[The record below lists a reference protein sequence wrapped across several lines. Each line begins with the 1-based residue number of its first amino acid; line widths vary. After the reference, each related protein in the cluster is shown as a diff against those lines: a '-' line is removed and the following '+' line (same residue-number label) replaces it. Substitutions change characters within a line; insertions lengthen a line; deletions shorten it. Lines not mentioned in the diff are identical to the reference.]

1 MTDKI
6 QCDFCASTQPAWVW
20 RTRSFVM
27 PSIGWASDGN
37 WAACNECNADI
48 LAHNWVRLLERSVV
62 TIPQWSRLD
71 YASRIL
77 VKNAVMYLHKA
88 FRQNLLLP
96 TPEAI

>member
-1 MTDKI
+1 MPNKI
-6 QCDFCASTQPAWVW
+6 QCDFCTSTQPAWVW

-27 PSIGWASDGN
+27 PNIGWASDGN
-37 WAACNECNADI
+37 WTACNECNTDI
-48 LAHNWVRLLERSVV
+48 LANNWVRLLERSAV

>member
-1 MTDKI
+1 
-6 QCDFCASTQPAWVW
+6 
-20 RTRSFVM
+20 M

-48 LAHNWVRLLERSVV
+48 LAHNWVRLLERAVV
-62 TIPQWSRLD
+62 TIPYWGRLD
-71 YASRIL
+71 YATRIL